1 MSVANSEYVICIRL
15 IKYDLGCEVDLL
27 RPFVVLNGLPGLYKW
42 RYTHV
47 NVFNGDS
54 HT

>member
-1 MSVANSEYVICIRL
+1 MMCICL

-27 RPFVVLNGLPGLYKW
+27 RPFVVLNGLLGLYKW
-42 RYTHV
+42 QYAHV
-47 NVFNGDS
+47 NVLYRDS